1 MHFYFSSV
9 ALPSSLSLSL
19 SLSLKNSPSLSF
31 PQTHMHTV
39 PPLFLLIASRT
50 DVRRISMDPKL
61 NDYNDVSLVSGL
73 NITLAID
80 YRLTA
85 LGEGQMIFT
94 DKILDK
100 VYTANFDGSGMI
112 HSDIIV

>member
-1 MHFYFSSV
+1 
-9 ALPSSLSLSL
+9 
-19 SLSLKNSPSLSF
+19 
-31 PQTHMHTV
+31 
-39 PPLFLLIASRT
+39 
-50 DVRRISMDPKL
+50 MDPKL

-100 VYTANFDGSGMI
+100 VYTANFDGSGMV
-112 HSDIIV
+112 HSDVIV